1 MSRVTFDAELTAI
14 AQRVIEKLTQASRT
28 IATAES
34 CTGGLIGGALTLI
47 SGSSSVVYGGFIT
60 YHNNA
65 KMRMVSVNSH
75 TLDAHGAV
83 SAETAAEMALGAQ
96 NAAQTD
102 YAIAVTGVAGP
113 TGGSPDKPV
122 GLVWFGLATPNGVKT
137 EKCLFPNDGRDAIRA
152 ATVTHALTMIEAELD

>member
-1 MSRVTFDAELTAI
+1 MNSIQFDAELTTL
-14 AQRVIEKLTQASRT
+14 AQRVIEKLTQAKQM

-34 CTGGLIGGALTLI
+34 CTGGLIGGILTSI

-65 KMRMVSVNSH
+65 KIRMISVKQQ
-75 TLDAHGAV
+75 TLDTHGAV

-96 NAAQTD
+96 SAAQTD

-113 TGGSPDKPV
+113 TGGTPDKPV
-122 GLVWFGLATPNGVKT
+122 GLVWFGLATPKGVMT
-137 EKCLFPNDGRDAIRA
+137 EKRLFLDNDRDGIRA
-152 ATVTHALTMIEAELD
+152 ATVAHALTMIEAELG